1 MLGVQLGSLKNIP
14 DLKGCLASSP
24 WQTPRLPAGEK
35 AIHGQSRMHKTA
47 SSCIRRVTHAGDTWE
62 THRRTG
68 PHLRPPPSGDPV
80 SGSRWDPSILLPCHS
95 AFWGDSH
102 TPLFLLHHLNPLPPF
117 NVAQEPCTQLD
128 GLKKESKSHSVTS
141 DSVTPSSDLRHPSQ
155 VYRNINFSK
164 ATGWKTRA
172 PHIV

>member
-1 MLGVQLGSLKNIP
+1 
-14 DLKGCLASSP
+14 
-24 WQTPRLPAGEK
+24 
-35 AIHGQSRMHKTA
+35 MHKTA

-141 DSVTPSSDLRHPSQ
+141 DSVTPWTHTVHGILQARILEWVAIP
-155 VYRNINFSK
+155 FSK
-164 ATGWKTRA
+164 GSSQPRDRTQVSCIAGGFFTS
-172 PHIV
+172 